1 MHRGQALLIVAL
13 FLGGC
18 AIAPPKPP
26 SCTGPLTPINGDSRA
41 TPMEDK
47 REARP

>member
-1 MHRGQALLIVAL
+1 MHPSQALLIVAL
-13 FLGGC
+13 LLGGC

-26 SCTGPLTPINGDSRA
+26 TCTGQLTPINGDSPAA
-41 TPMEDK
+41 TMEDK

>member
-1 MHRGQALLIVAL
+1 MDSGTALFIVAL
-13 FLGGC
+13 LLGGC

-26 SCTGPLTPINGDSRA
+26 TCSGQLTPINGDSRA
-41 TPMEDK
+41 TPTEDK

>member
-1 MHRGQALLIVAL
+1 MHRRQSLLIVAL
-13 FLGGC
+13 LLGGC

-26 SCTGPLTPINGDSRA
+26 TCTGQLMPINSDTRA
-41 TPMEDK
+41 IPAEDK